1 MSLLR
6 NIRRGLR
13 SLFRKEQ
20 VDQELDEELRAYQDM
35 AAEEKVNQ
43 GMSRPEALRAVRL
56 ERGSLEVSKEVVRSG
71 GWESFVETWWQD
83 LRYGLR
89 TLRKS
94 PGFAAV
100 AILTLALGIGAN
112 TVIFSA
118 VYAVLIKPLPFKG
131 SDRLVF
137 ILKKNPPRG
146 RIRNPISSAE
156 VLAWRNQSGAFED
169 IAAYTQES
177 CVLTG
182 GREAEEDPCEVISSN
197 MFPLLNLPPI
207 RGRVFSAEEDGP
219 QAPRVAILSYGL
231 WQRRFGGDENAI
243 GRAIDI
249 NGDSYTIV
257 GVMPANFS
265 QSFASC
271 CARAA
276 DATIFGALPELWLS
290 GIELSPT
297 VVWNEY
303 FGIGRLRP
311 GIGLGQAEA
320 RMNIVSE
327 RIEPMSKDLKGWRA
341 QLMTLRTNA
350 SGDTRPALLVLM
362 GAVIFVLLIV
372 CANVASLLLARG
384 SRRASEFALRS
395 ALGAGQSRII
405 RQLLT
410 ESLVLSLAGG
420 VLGVLLASLGCKGLV
435 ALAPPSLV
443 QSAPGLSGGATDW
456 RVLAFALAAV
466 IATTF
471 FFGLAPALQSARP
484 NVTEALKETGRSAL
498 QSPHNRRLRSG
509 LVVAEIALAMVLL
522 IGAGLMVRT
531 LAGLSR
537 ADLGFNPENVLTLRV
552 PLSGERY
559 KEPQVRV
566 QFWENVVS
574 AVESLP
580 GVESASVSR
589 GLPING
595 WVGQFFTTLD
605 DPNPPAEQLPFANY
619 VVIGPDYFRTMEIP
633 LRRGRSFNDHD
644 TQSAEK
650 VVIVN
655 EELARSH
662 WRGQDPLGKQLRIG
676 GQGPWRKVVG
686 VARDVL
692 SEGPDGGFNPEMYI
706 PYQQFPWLMDGPKH
720 LVVRTSTTVK
730 PESLVRAVT
739 REIHRVD
746 NSQPVADIATMEE
759 IAREPMMQ
767 QRMVMALLASFAA
780 LALVLSALG
789 IYGVLSYSFAQRT
802 REIGLRLALGADRG
816 SVLRLVVG
824 SGARLAILGIVAGTA
839 TALILTR
846 LMTSLLY
853 GVRPTDPVTFGI
865 VTFVMA
871 ATSILA
877 CYIPASR
884 ATRVDPMV
892 ALRYE

>member
-94 PGFAAV
+94 PGFTAV

-197 MFPLLNLPPI
+197 MFPLLNVPPI

-362 GAVIFVLLIV
+362 GAVIFVLLIA
-372 CANVASLLLARG
+372 CANVANLLLARG
-384 SRRASEFALRS
+384 SLRANEFALRN
-395 ALGAGQSRII
+395 ALGADQSRII

-410 ESLVLSLAGG
+410 ESLVLSVAGG
-420 VLGVLLASLGCKGLV
+420 VLGVLLA
-435 ALAPPSLV
+435 P
-443 QSAPGLSGGATDW
+443 
-456 RVLAFALAAV
+456 
-466 IATTF
+466 
-471 FFGLAPALQSARP
+471 
-484 NVTEALKETGRSAL
+484 
-498 QSPHNRRLRSG
+498 
-509 LVVAEIALAMVLL
+509 
-522 IGAGLMVRT
+522 
-531 LAGLSR
+531 
-537 ADLGFNPENVLTLRV
+537 
-552 PLSGERY
+552 
-559 KEPQVRV
+559 
-566 QFWENVVS
+566 
-574 AVESLP
+574 
-580 GVESASVSR
+580 
-589 GLPING
+589 
-595 WVGQFFTTLD
+595 VG
-605 DPNPPAEQLPFANY
+605 
-619 VVIGPDYFRTMEIP
+619 
-633 LRRGRSFNDHD
+633 
-644 TQSAEK
+644 
-650 VVIVN
+650 
-655 EELARSH
+655 
-662 WRGQDPLGKQLRIG
+662 
-676 GQGPWRKVVG
+676 
-686 VARDVL
+686 
-692 SEGPDGGFNPEMYI
+692 
-706 PYQQFPWLMDGPKH
+706 
-720 LVVRTSTTVK
+720 
-730 PESLVRAVT
+730 
-739 REIHRVD
+739 
-746 NSQPVADIATMEE
+746 
-759 IAREPMMQ
+759 
-767 QRMVMALLASFAA
+767 
-780 LALVLSALG
+780 
-789 IYGVLSYSFAQRT
+789 
-802 REIGLRLALGADRG
+802 
-816 SVLRLVVG
+816 
-824 SGARLAILGIVAGTA
+824 
-839 TALILTR
+839 
-846 LMTSLLY
+846 
-853 GVRPTDPVTFGI
+853 
-865 VTFVMA
+865 
-871 ATSILA
+871 
-877 CYIPASR
+877 
-884 ATRVDPMV
+884 
-892 ALRYE
+892 